1 MIFFFS
7 LFFST
12 YFCHT
17 QVKITKEEYDALC
30 LSKVTVGLG
39 YNDIAVELEKQATL
53 DNGILTHPLDYDA
66 PVKLNRSLYTND
78 SKTQYIIAGN
88 QDNLNRSP
96 METKA
101 LYTDDFKIY
110 DDTNFQE
117 KDYLHLMKLE
127 LLTENGSDDLN
138 YALTKSR
145 EDESFLT
152 ILARCYNL
160 DPKTTQVIYNSN
172 MSIIYDIKDNTLRI
186 GKILYNS
193 NNYDVAYYVSLIHI

>member
-1 MIFFFS
+1 M
-7 LFFST
+7 T
-12 YFCHT
+12 
-17 QVKITKEEYDALC
+17 
-30 LSKVTVGLG
+30 
-39 YNDIAVELEKQATL
+39 
-53 DNGILTHPLDYDA
+53 
-66 PVKLNRSLYTND
+66 
-78 SKTQYIIAGN
+78 
-88 QDNLNRSP
+88 LNRSP
-96 METKA
+96 IKTKA

-145 EDESFLT
+145 KDESFLT

-172 MSIIYDIKDNTLRI
+172 MSIIYDIKDDTLRI

-193 NNYDVAYYVSLIHI
+193 NNYDVAYYQIKIAIEKISQDKNIDLSLSDKNTQDLYNKINLNDGIKSRS

>member
-1 MIFFFS
+1 
-7 LFFST
+7 
-12 YFCHT
+12 
-17 QVKITKEEYDALC
+17 
-30 LSKVTVGLG
+30 
-39 YNDIAVELEKQATL
+39 
-53 DNGILTHPLDYDA
+53 
-66 PVKLNRSLYTND
+66 
-78 SKTQYIIAGN
+78 
-88 QDNLNRSP
+88 

-160 DPKTTQVIYNSN
+160 DPKATQVIYNSN
-172 MSIIYDIKDNTLRI
+172 MSIIYDIKDDTLRI

-193 NNYDVAYYVSLIHI
+193 NNYDVAYYQIKIAIEKIAQDKNIDLSLSDKNTQDLYNKINLNNDIKSRS

>member
-1 MIFFFS
+1 
-7 LFFST
+7 
-12 YFCHT
+12 
-17 QVKITKEEYDALC
+17 
-30 LSKVTVGLG
+30 
-39 YNDIAVELEKQATL
+39 
-53 DNGILTHPLDYDA
+53 
-66 PVKLNRSLYTND
+66 
-78 SKTQYIIAGN
+78 
-88 QDNLNRSP
+88 

-145 EDESFLT
+145 KDESFLT

-172 MSIIYDIKDNTLRI
+172 MSIIYDIKDDTLRI

-193 NNYDVAYYVSLIHI
+193 NNYDVAYYQIKIAIEKIAQDKNIDLSLSDKNTQDLYNKINLNNDIKSRS

>member
-1 MIFFFS
+1 
-7 LFFST
+7 
-12 YFCHT
+12 
-17 QVKITKEEYDALC
+17 
-30 LSKVTVGLG
+30 
-39 YNDIAVELEKQATL
+39 
-53 DNGILTHPLDYDA
+53 
-66 PVKLNRSLYTND
+66 
-78 SKTQYIIAGN
+78 
-88 QDNLNRSP
+88 

-145 EDESFLT
+145 KDESFLT

-160 DPKTTQVIYNSN
+160 DPKITQVIYNSN
-172 MSIIYDIKDNTLRI
+172 MSIIYDIKDDTLRI

-193 NNYDVAYYVSLIHI
+193 NNYDVAYYQIKIAIEKIAQDKNIDLSLSDKNTQDLYNKINLNNDIKSRS